1 MNQHAMMQTISEQ
14 PALIRRLYENRKEIT
29 KDFVAFFQTHDIK
42 KIYLSGHGAAETEH
56 SAAAAQRLPD
66 VMAQCPQICSLGAAA
81 AEQIVRLAD
90 LFQ

>member
-42 KIYLSGHGAAETEH
+42 KIYLSGHGAASVSYTNLDVYKRQIYRRASRWATMSWYCL
-56 SAAAAQRLPD
+56 SALP
-66 VMAQCPQICSLGAAA
+66 
-81 AEQIVRLAD
+81 R
-90 LFQ
+90 

>member
-42 KIYLSGHGAAETEH
+42 KIYLSGHGAE
-56 SAAAAQRLPD
+56 LND
-66 VMAQCPQICSLGAAA
+66 
-81 AEQIVRLAD
+81 
-90 LFQ
+90 

>member
-42 KIYLSGHGAAETEH
+42 KIYLSGHGAA
-56 SAAAAQRLPD
+56 LND
-66 VMAQCPQICSLGAAA
+66 SLWL
-81 AEQIVRLAD
+81 EP
-90 LFQ
+90 FF